1 MAFNIDD
8 QTNWDELLET
18 PPEWTF
24 SVISNEDQ
32 YNFTDEDLLSTLQP
46 STFDFLDE
54 DEEDDETKIQKKVI
68 EEQKKKATEHGIY
81 IYKMPGFIPD
91 SIKFEYIYNEIPAR
105 SIMLSN
111 ISPNATKEDLIL
123 IFDSFGPYES
133 CDLSNLS
140 NGVASVQFYSMEDA
154 QAMRVATI
162 YIQNQ
167 QVMKIFHVDP
177 EINYNFSNTSKRP
190 KNNGTIVIFHL
201 PKGINENELNDIFSS
216 FGKIRQIRS
225 TPSKTSQKF
234 IEFYDTRAAE
244 KALKAY
250 NGKPLIQKSN
260 KRVSIEYS
268 FPGGFKKNIQKY
280 YKTTLPTIVRNK
292 NNNRIY

>member
-1 MAFNIDD
+1 
-8 QTNWDELLET
+8 
-18 PPEWTF
+18 
-24 SVISNEDQ
+24 
-32 YNFTDEDLLSTLQP
+32 
-46 STFDFLDE
+46 
-54 DEEDDETKIQKKVI
+54 
-68 EEQKKKATEHGIY
+68 
-81 IYKMPGFIPD
+81 
-91 SIKFEYIYNEIPAR
+91 
-105 SIMLSN
+105 
-111 ISPNATKEDLIL
+111 
-123 IFDSFGPYES
+123 
-133 CDLSNLS
+133 
-140 NGVASVQFYSMEDA
+140 
-154 QAMRVATI
+154 
-162 YIQNQ
+162 
-167 QVMKIFHVDP
+167 MKIFHVDP